1 MNADARF
8 FSIAGVLGALL
19 CTPGVEAQ
27 NLPSAPT
34 GGGSPVLE
42 AEAAVRPPALAARG
56 LRPTHVSR
64 SLVGSITGSVTS
76 ARDQTPLVGV
86 QVYIP
91 DTGIGAL
98 TNAQG
103 RYLLIN
109 VPAGPQTIM
118 AEIIGYGAA
127 TQTVTVVDDE
137 VNILDFQLA
146 ERAIELDE
154 VVVTG
159 TAGAQ
164 QVRALGNTVG
174 RVDAADVQRIAPQPN
189 MESMLSGSVPS
200 LTVATGDGLIGS
212 GSNIRIRGAGSLA
225 LSSQPLIYID
235 GVRVNND
242 AAGETG
248 ITTGTRRRNP
258 SNRLNDLSPEMIES
272 IEVIKGPA
280 AATLYGTE
288 ASNGVINII
297 TKKGAEGAPV
307 FTLSTR
313 VGANFYQD
321 PKTHWPGSWFT
332 CTGKGTHGCTPG
344 EVVHVNVFWEDY
356 VRLGLEHFRT
366 GIPQGYTGSVSGGSQ
381 TLQYHFNLDWDA
393 DRSPMRTNWQN
404 RLTGRTNLN
413 WTPRD
418 DLTAQFGLGV
428 IRSEMESSAARQ
440 PAHTVGFH
448 WSCPGAGCEEGTGLP
463 NALDGPFRGYIA
475 YLPEL
480 FESHI
485 DGGQDINRNTFNL
498 QVTHR
503 PMEWLTHRL
512 IAGVDYTEN
521 RGHVTVKHL
530 QGGVGISPRQGRAER
545 EFQTTQFL
553 TLDYSGTAEFSPMDG
568 LSLNTSAGIQYYD
581 RTSESLYG
589 RGDRF
594 AVPTLTTVASGEVRL
609 TRDRFLQ
616 NKTLGAYVQEQVSW
630 EDRLFLTAAIRGDD
644 NSAFGSDFEFVVYP
658 KVSASWVLSE
668 EEFLIDSDWLNSL
681 RIRGAWGQ
689 AGQQPDIFA
698 AAQLYAPVAGYRGEA
713 GVTPLTIGNTAV
725 EPEVG
730 EEIEI
735 GFDLAVL
742 DDRLGIE
749 FTYYDQK
756 RKKALI
762 RLPVRP
768 STGFPGTQFRNLGE
782 VRNSGLELGVQ
793 WDAYRGDALGLHF
806 GLALSTN
813 SNEITDMGGLGPQ
826 RLEGINSSTGWAG
839 QRFVEGFPVGAIFLP
854 RVLSATVQNPGP
866 NTGVATN
873 VMCESG
879 AIAWPGTRLTR
890 GGGPAVPCDASNAPE
905 VFWGTPIPTREASLS
920 TTITLF
926 QNVQLFS
933 QFDYVGGHHI
943 IDGFTA
949 AAHSFFRNTRAIH
962 ERTDP
967 ILLGYDALGAIGSNQ
982 GGLFDASIVRLRNVS
997 LSYTIPPEI
1006 AGYISADRATLTFSG
1021 QNLWMP
1027 WRAQKYG
1034 FGQEI
1039 VEPEARTSGR
1049 TSTDPGGL
1057 AAYTQD
1063 AFPLFKRLLLNLRLT
1078 F

>member
-1 MNADARF
+1 MKAGTLIF
-8 FSIAGVLGALL
+8 FIAGILGAL
-19 CTPGVEAQ
+19 PGASGVEAQ
-27 NLPSAPT
+27 PLLPAQLSGDFPL
-34 GGGSPVLE
+34 P
-42 AEAAVRPPALAARG
+42 EAAAGGTQTLAAPE
-56 LRPTHVSR
+56 LRPTIVSR
-64 SLVGSITGSVTS
+64 TLVGSITGSVTV

-109 VPAGPQTIM
+109 VPSGPQTLT
-118 AEIIGYGAA
+118 AEIIGFGSAS
-127 TQTVTVVDDE
+127 QTVTVADDE
-137 VNILDFQLA
+137 VHILDFRLS

-174 RVDAADVQRIAPQPN
+174 RVDAADIQRIAPQPN
-189 MESMLSGSVPS
+189 LESMLSGSVPS
-200 LTVATGDGLIGS
+200 LTIAVGDGLIGS

-258 SNRLNDLSPEMIES
+258 SNRLNDISPEMIES

-332 CTGKGTHGCTPG
+332 CRGTGTHGCTPG

-366 GIPQGYTGSVSGGSQ
+366 GVPKGYTGSVSGGSES
-381 TLQYHFNLDWDA
+381 LQYHFNLDWDA

-530 QGGVGISPRQGRAER
+530 QGGVGISPRTGRAER

-553 TLDYSGTAEFSPMDG
+553 TLDYSGTAEFSPMEG
-568 LSLNTSAGIQYYD
+568 LQLNTSSGIQYYD

-594 AVPTLTTVASGEVRL
+594 PVPTLTTVSSGEIQV

-644 NSAFGSDFEFVVYP
+644 NSAFGADFEFVVYP

-668 EEFLIDSDWLNSL
+668 EGFLENSEWLNSL
-681 RIRGAWGQ
+681 RIRGAWGK

-698 AAQLYAPVAGYRGEA
+698 AAQLYAPVAGYQGAA
-713 GVTPLTIGNTAV
+713 GVTPLTIGNTQV

-730 EEIEI
+730 EEIEV

-749 FTYYDQK
+749 VTYYDQK

-782 VRNSGLELGVQ
+782 VRNSGFELGVQ
-793 WDAYRGDALGLHF
+793 
-806 GLALSTN
+806 
-813 SNEITDMGGLGPQ
+813 
-826 RLEGINSSTGWAG
+826 
-839 QRFVEGFPVGAIFLP
+839 
-854 RVLSATVQNPGP
+854 
-866 NTGVATN
+866 
-873 VMCESG
+873 
-879 AIAWPGTRLTR
+879 
-890 GGGPAVPCDASNAPE
+890 
-905 VFWGTPIPTREASLS
+905 
-920 TTITLF
+920 
-926 QNVQLFS
+926 
-933 QFDYVGGHHI
+933 
-943 IDGFTA
+943 
-949 AAHSFFRNTRAIH
+949 
-962 ERTDP
+962 
-967 ILLGYDALGAIGSNQ
+967 
-982 GGLFDASIVRLRNVS
+982 
-997 LSYTIPPEI
+997 
-1006 AGYISADRATLTFSG
+1006 
-1021 QNLWMP
+1021 
-1027 WRAQKYG
+1027 
-1034 FGQEI
+1034 
-1039 VEPEARTSGR
+1039 
-1049 TSTDPGGL
+1049 
-1057 AAYTQD
+1057 
-1063 AFPLFKRLLLNLRLT
+1063 
-1078 F
+1078 